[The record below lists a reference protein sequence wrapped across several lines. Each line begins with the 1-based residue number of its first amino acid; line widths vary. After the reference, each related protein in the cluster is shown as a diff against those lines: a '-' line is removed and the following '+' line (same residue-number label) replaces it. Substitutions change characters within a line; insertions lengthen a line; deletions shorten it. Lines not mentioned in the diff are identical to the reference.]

1 MIITSSP
8 ELLRSLISEA
18 GRQADFYSRRDGA
31 NQQCTFWTDLEA
43 IAHEARRS
51 GLALVIT
58 VREKDSIP
66 IPIKACE
73 QGQQPPNHN
82 VIKAFQ

>member
-1 MIITSSP
+1 MITTSSP

-31 NQQCTFWTDLEA
+31 THQCTFWNDLEA
-43 IAHEARRS
+43 LAHEARRS
-51 GLALVIT
+51 GRALVIT

-66 IPIKACE
+66 IPIKPSE
-73 QGQQPPNHN
+73 QAQQLPKNN

>member
-31 NQQCTFWTDLEA
+31 TQQCTFWNDLEA
-43 IAHEARRS
+43 LAHEARRS
-51 GLALVIT
+51 GRPLVIT
-58 VREKDSIP
+58 IRETTPNP
-66 IPIKACE
+66 IPIKGGE
-73 QGQQPPNHN
+73 QDQQLPNNN
-82 VIKAFQ
+82 VLKAFQ